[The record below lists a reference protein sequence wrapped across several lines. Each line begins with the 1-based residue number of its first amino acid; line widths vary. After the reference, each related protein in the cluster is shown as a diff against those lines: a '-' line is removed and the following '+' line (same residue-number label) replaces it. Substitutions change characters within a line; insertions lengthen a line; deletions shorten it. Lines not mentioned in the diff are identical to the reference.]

1 VRYAHSPVASSGGR
15 SVNEC
20 NGDFSPTNAV
30 YNPAVVK
37 PANEK
42 AALKPVQGDALL
54 RERESHADWFA
65 VEFLVYYE
73 RNQIRS
79 FAYVRRK
86 DGGDIPDGEYDV
98 REGEDERRRKWKK
111 WRGEWQVK
119 WRHRWSRKGQ

>member
-1 VRYAHSPVASSGGR
+1 M
-15 SVNEC
+15 
-20 NGDFSPTNAV
+20 
-30 YNPAVVK
+30 VK

-73 RNQIRS
+73 RSQIRT

-86 DGGDIPDGEYDV
+86 DGGDIPDGEYDL
-98 REGEDERRRKWKK
+98 REGEDEGRRKWKK